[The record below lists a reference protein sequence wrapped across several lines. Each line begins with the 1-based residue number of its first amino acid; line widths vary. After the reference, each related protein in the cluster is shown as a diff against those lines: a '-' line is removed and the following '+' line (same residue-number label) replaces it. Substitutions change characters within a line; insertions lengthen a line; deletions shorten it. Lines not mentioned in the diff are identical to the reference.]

1 MAKLKLPPIQYSA
14 DGKMALQPT
23 FSQRLDPSEI
33 WWNLL
38 IKSPKHGG
46 WVTVQGGT
54 NGHWMTDLGFNPNAR
69 A

>member
-23 FSQRLDPSEI
+23 VSGLTHNEI

-38 IKSPKHGG
+38 IKSPVHGG
-46 WVTVQGGT
+46 WVSVQGGT
-54 NGHWMTDLGFNPNAR
+54 SGYWITDLGFNPNAR